1 MPFSDIFSSFYIRK
15 VVEEETPKFYDRVF
29 TPIVT
34 LQTFI
39 SQVLSQDHSCRDAVV
54 RVLADRTAQDE
65 KPCSED
71 TSPYC
76 RARMRLPEKLI
87 MRLLRETGWKLH
99 NQSKEGWKWKGRF
112 VKLVDGTTVSMPD
125 TPKNQDAFPRVPGQK
140 EGLGFPIARLV
151 AIISLSCGSVLDL
164 RLDRTKAR
172 KRGNTHCYDRLSI
185 AWLQV
190 TFCWAIVITVVIF

>member
-140 EGLGFPIARLV
+140 RVGFSDCQAGCDNFSFLWIGIRFALGPYQGKETGEHALLRQNV
-151 AIISLSCGSVLDL
+151 TCSQAIDNLS
-164 RLDRTKAR
+164 
-172 KRGNTHCYDRLSI
+172 
-185 AWLQV
+185 
-190 TFCWAIVITVVIF
+190 